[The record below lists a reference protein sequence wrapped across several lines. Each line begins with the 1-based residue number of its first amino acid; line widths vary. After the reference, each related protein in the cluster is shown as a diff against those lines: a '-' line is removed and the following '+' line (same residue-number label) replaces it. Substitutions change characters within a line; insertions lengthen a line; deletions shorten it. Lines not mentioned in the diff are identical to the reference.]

1 MEKNS
6 TLRSVLKISIP
17 VALQCM
23 LQASFSIVDQIMIG
37 RLGSV
42 SIAAVGLASKFSG
55 IYFVV
60 AGAVAAVAGIMI
72 SQYIGSDDKREVS
85 RSFSLN
91 MLVSFVV
98 AVIFTAASLMFSRQ
112 IMSVYSTDSETVEVA
127 AYYLR
132 IIALVFVPL
141 AGNMLLSTML
151 RCLDKASLPL
161 YFSIIA
167 AVMNTALNYVLIFG
181 RFGFPKL
188 GVGGAAIATAVS
200 QCVNFALLIVGYIV
214 ATRKNGVSFSLSVKL
229 GKMTAREYIV
239 MLMPILI
246 TEFMWS
252 LGENVYASVYGHLGT
267 PNCAAMTLSNP
278 IQGLMIGALSGLSQ
292 AAGILI
298 GKELGKRDHDS
309 AYLLSR
315 KMMKY
320 GLIGSLVLSV
330 VLIAA
335 RGLYVQIFDVEPYV
349 RDVAQQILIVFAVVS
364 PIKVLNMIMSGG
376 ILRSGGKTSI
386 CLVIDTIGTWGFGVP
401 LALISAFVFN
411 LPIAWVYFILSLE
424 EAVRLTISLVVFRK
438 RIWIKSF

>member
-1 MEKNS
+1 
-6 TLRSVLKISIP
+6 
-17 VALQCM
+17 M

-72 SQYIGSDDKREVS
+72 SQYLGSDDKREVS

-91 MLVSFVV
+91 TLVSLAV
-98 AVIFTAASLMFSRQ
+98 AVVFTAASLMFAPQ
-112 IMSVYSTDSETVEVA
+112 IMSAYSTDSDTIGVA

-132 IIALVFVPL
+132 ITAITFIPL

-188 GVGGAAIATAVS
+188 GVGGAAIATVVS
-200 QCVNFALLIVGYIV
+200 QCANFVLLIVGYIIV
-214 ATRKNGVSFSLSVKL
+214 TRKNGVSFSLSLKL

-239 MLMPILI
+239 ILMPILI

-252 LGENVYASVYGHLGT
+252 LGENVYASIYGHLGT
-267 PNCAAMTLSNP
+267 LNCAAMTLSNP
-278 IQGLMIGALSGLSQ
+278 IQGLMIGALSGLAQ
-292 AAGILI
+292 AAGILVV
-298 GKELGKRDHDS
+298 KELGKRDHDS
-309 AYLLSR
+309 AYVLAR
-315 KMMKY
+315 KITKY
-320 GLIGSLVLSV
+320 GLVGAIVLSV
-330 VLIAA
+330 ILIAA

-364 PIKVLNMIMSGG
+364 PIKVLNMILSGG

-386 CLVIDTIGTWGFGVP
+386 CLTIDMIGTWGFGVP
-401 LALISAFVFN
+401 LGLVSAFVFG

-424 EAVRLTISLVVFRK
+424 EAVRLAISLVVFKK
-438 RIWIKSF
+438 RIWIKSL

>member
-1 MEKNS
+1 
-6 TLRSVLKISIP
+6 
-17 VALQCM
+17 M

-72 SQYIGSDDKREVS
+72 SQYLGSDDKREVS

-91 MLVSFVV
+91 MLVSLAV
-98 AVIFTAASLMFSRQ
+98 AVVFTATSLMFAPQ
-112 IMSVYSTDSETVEVA
+112 IMSAYSTDSDTIGVA

-132 IIALVFVPL
+132 IIAITFIPL

-181 RFGFPKL
+181 RFGLPKL
-188 GVGGAAIATAVS
+188 GVGGAAIATVVS
-200 QCVNFALLIVGYIV
+200 QCTNFVLLIVGYIIV
-214 ATRKNGVSFSLSVKL
+214 TRKNGVSFSLSVKL

-239 MLMPILI
+239 ILMPILI

-252 LGENVYASVYGHLGT
+252 LGENVYASIYGHLGT
-267 PNCAAMTLSNP
+267 LNCAAMTLSNP
-278 IQGLMIGALSGLSQ
+278 IQGLMIGALSGLAQ
-292 AAGILI
+292 AAGILV

-309 AYLLSR
+309 AYVLAR
-315 KMMKY
+315 KITKY
-320 GLIGSLVLSV
+320 GLVGALVLSV
-330 VLIAA
+330 ILIAV

-364 PIKVLNMIMSGG
+364 PIKVLNMILSGG

-386 CLVIDTIGTWGFGVP
+386 CLTIDMIGTWGFGVP
-401 LALISAFVFN
+401 LGLISAFVFG

-424 EAVRLTISLVVFRK
+424 EAVRLAISLVVFKK
-438 RIWIKSF
+438 RIWIKSL

>member
-1 MEKNS
+1 
-6 TLRSVLKISIP
+6 
-17 VALQCM
+17 M

-55 IYFVV
+55 IYYVV

-72 SQYIGSDDKREVS
+72 SQYIGSGDKREVS

-91 MLVSFVV
+91 TLVSLAV
-98 AVIFTAASLMFSRQ
+98 AVVFTAASLIFSRQ
-112 IMSVYSTDSETVEVA
+112 IMSVYSTDPDTVEVA

-132 IIALVFVPL
+132 IIAITFIPL
-141 AGNMLLSTML
+141 AGNMLFSTML
-151 RCLDKASLPL
+151 RCLNKASLPL

-181 RFGFPKL
+181 RLGLPRL
-188 GVGGAAIATAVS
+188 GVGGAAIATVAS
-200 QCVNFALLIVGYIV
+200 QCTNFVLLIVGYIIV
-214 ATRKNGVSFSLSVKL
+214 TRKNGVSFSLSVRL
-229 GKMTAREYIV
+229 GKMKAREYVVI
-239 MLMPILI
+239 LMPILI

-252 LGENVYASVYGHLGT
+252 LGENVYASIYGHLGT
-267 PNCAAMTLSNP
+267 LNCAAMTLTNP

-309 AYLLSR
+309 AYVLSR
-315 KMMKY
+315 KMLKY
-320 GLIGSLVLSV
+320 GLVGSLVMSV
-330 VLIAA
+330 GLIAA

-364 PIKVLNMIMSGG
+364 PIKVLNMILSGG

-401 LALISAFVFN
+401 LGLVSAFVFG

-424 EAVRLTISLVVFRK
+424 EAVRLTISLVVFKK
-438 RIWIKSF
+438 RIWIKSL